1 MQAGKYA
8 LDLEVLTIF
17 QATHRKD
24 IEKSKDDSKFEMRV
38 NKPPIYQ
45 TQFALTSNTSEIP
58 LGMPFPITAYMPPD
72 YVPPSIFVG
81 SISTPL
87 MGGEN
92 YVEFRLTPKNFAISV
107 RLQKKFQKQID
118 TQASQ
123 FNPFVDEIVDEAI
136 RSFQSIHTR
145 MDHMEEIINKRLD
158 ALSLPCIA
166 KLMAKFEQAKADI
179 AEQKGRQFQQP
190 NFNPSLVVN
199 DEDEG
204 IVDLMVIPVKEKD
217 KK

>member
-1 MQAGKYA
+1 
-8 LDLEVLTIF
+8 
-17 QATHRKD
+17 
-24 IEKSKDDSKFEMRV
+24 MRV

-45 TQFALTSNTSEIP
+45 TQFALTPNTSEIP
-58 LGMPFPITAYMPPD
+58 LGMPLPITAYMPPD
-72 YVPPSIFVG
+72 YVPPSISVG
-81 SISTPL
+81 SISAPL

-136 RSFQSIHTR
+136 RPFQSIHTR